1 MHTIRTETMTLLKAE
16 RCTLFIVDRENG
28 SLWFH
33 TDAKDGGEKIEMPI
47 SQARSLCLASRACSL
62 PACEAP
68 SRCHDAC
75 DHHTSHA
82 SRTRTR
88 TALTMPRGS
97 QGMAGEVALT
107 GETINVAD
115 VYNDARFDRTMDI
128 KTGYRTKSMLCM
140 PILNKSRHTV
150 GVAQLLNKEG
160 GGAFTMQDEQVFA
173 SISAHLAV
181 SLTNADLYSEMVKTA
196 SPQTHA
202 PCASTHTTVGSGA
215 TRARLVASMH
225 LSTCTVVASSPTIP
239 PSPSSHHVISLSLSL
254 SLSSAAHE
262 ALLRVDPVVV
272 G

>member
-1 MHTIRTETMTLLKAE
+1 
-16 RCTLFIVDRENG
+16 
-28 SLWFH
+28 
-33 TDAKDGGEKIEMPI
+33 
-47 SQARSLCLASRACSL
+47 
-62 PACEAP
+62 
-68 SRCHDAC
+68 
-75 DHHTSHA
+75 
-82 SRTRTR
+82 
-88 TALTMPRGS
+88 
-97 QGMAGEVALT
+97 MAGEVALT

-115 VYNDARFDRTMDI
+115 VYNDARFDRTVDI

-160 GGAFTMQDEQVFA
+160 GGAFTIQDEQVFA

-215 TRARLVASMH
+215 TRARLVASMY

-239 PSPSSHHVISLSLSL
+239 PSPTDPLLPPGAESTRRKAQGG
-254 SLSSAAHE
+254 AAGGRAGVVE
-262 ALLRVDPVVV
+262 ARAGGV
-272 G
+272 GRRSYWLTIC